1 MRSYLK
7 KNLWLSCLILI
18 IGIIL
23 VYVIG
28 SWLYRS
34 SYFKD
39 VRRELRFKEVENY
52 PRYKSYFDDVKE
64 YLTQNPYTFPSNFYP
79 GRIFV
84 SIASYRD
91 PECPKTIQ
99 SLLEMAA
106 RPDLITIGVCEQNA
120 PEDFYFNVRPGPG
133 IKVLHMSDK
142 EARGPT
148 WARYLA
154 QRMWE
159 GEEYFLQI
167 DAHTRFEKNWDS
179 TVKRMLSQ
187 CPSKKPIL
195 TQYLS
200 EYNIKNNKKEPK
212 RRGPLYVQKFDDTD
226 GFTRIQSDW
235 SFDRSSVPFP
245 SKAWSACFSFGK
257 ASMLRDVM
265 YDPFTPYL
273 FFGEEMDYTLRL
285 FTHGYDFYSP
295 QENIAHTN
303 FDRSYR
309 KTFWE
314 QTDQRAVEKLSRLR
328 LYHKFKLL
336 PSLPDGLKTDLNYF
350 NMGTSRT
357 IKDYERFARIDI
369 AKEKL
374 I

>member
-195 TQYLS
+195 
-200 EYNIKNNKKEPK
+200 
-212 RRGPLYVQKFDDTD
+212 
-226 GFTRIQSDW
+226 
-235 SFDRSSVPFP
+235 
-245 SKAWSACFSFGK
+245 
-257 ASMLRDVM
+257 
-265 YDPFTPYL
+265 
-273 FFGEEMDYTLRL
+273 
-285 FTHGYDFYSP
+285 
-295 QENIAHTN
+295 
-303 FDRSYR
+303 
-309 KTFWE
+309 
-314 QTDQRAVEKLSRLR
+314 
-328 LYHKFKLL
+328 
-336 PSLPDGLKTDLNYF
+336 
-350 NMGTSRT
+350 
-357 IKDYERFARIDI
+357 
-369 AKEKL
+369 
-374 I
+374 